1 MFRSF
6 RVAVCALPMA
16 ILCSVAAAGVAGAQ
30 GNLDCQDFNSRAEA
44 QANLDAN
51 PSDPNG
57 LDRNDDGQACENF
70 VYSGGSSAVSA
81 PEPGASV
88 EAVATTGESDPDAD
102 GFGDLDCAD
111 FATQEAA
118 QAEFDADPSDPNGLD
133 RDKDAYACEVFFGYI
148 GDPIAGQPD
157 IGGSFDG
164 AAASVDVSESGAVS
178 GLPNTGVGASA
189 MPGANTLAIVAVA
202 LSFVTLAAGLLVSR
216 RLVA

>member
-6 RVAVCALPMA
+6 RAAFCAILAVIALLLVAVSA
-16 ILCSVAAAGVAGAQ
+16 AGAQ
-30 GNLDCQDFNSRAEA
+30 GNLDCNDFNSRADA

-70 VYSGGSSAVSA
+70 VYSGGSSAVPA
-81 PEPGASV
+81 PESGASV

-118 QAEFDADPSDPNGLD
+118 QAE
-133 RDKDAYACEVFFGYI
+133 YATGTPMPARSFSATSATRSRASRI
-148 GDPIAGQPD
+148 SAGRSRARLTRSVP
-157 IGGSFDG
+157 
-164 AAASVDVSESGAVS
+164 AA
-178 GLPNTGVGASA
+178 
-189 MPGANTLAIVAVA
+189 
-202 LSFVTLAAGLLVSR
+202 
-216 RLVA
+216 

>member
-6 RVAVCALPMA
+6 RAAFCAILAVIALLLVAVSA
-16 ILCSVAAAGVAGAQ
+16 AGAQ
-30 GNLDCQDFNSRAEA
+30 GNLDCNDFNSRADA

-70 VYSGGSSAVSA
+70 VYSGGSSAVPA
-81 PEPGASV
+81 PVAGASV

-118 QAEFDADPSDPNGLD
+118 QAEYDADPSDPNGLD
-133 RDKDAYACEVFFGYI
+133 RDRDAYACEVFFGYI
-148 GDPIAGQPD
+148 GDPIEGQPD
-157 IGGSFDG
+157 VGGSFEG
-164 AAASVDVSESGAVS
+164 ASDTVGTNGVS
-178 GLPNTGVGASA
+178 GLPNTGTGTSATVTSATMLVFVASA
-189 MPGANTLAIVAVA
+189 LSLAM
-202 LSFVTLAAGLLVSR
+202 LAAALLVSR
-216 RLVA
+216 RRMA